1 MAIEKDIAIHHTH
14 GIENVITYTKD
25 PEKSNIFLNR
35 RAKENGM
42 DIEQLILQGEEQDI
56 VNALSYAENL
66 EKTIL
71 QLDDDE
77 QLLTSGVLCKK
88 DHAASEFQMVRA
100 AYYRATSHS
109 GNRIKGTKKDK
120 KTGQTVQ
127 KESIEAYHVIQSFP
141 EIEGLDPR
149 LVHKIGIE
157 YAKAAF
163 PGHQCV
169 VSTHMNTV
177 HLHNHIIVNAYSA
190 ENIGRKYKMDMA
202 RRREIR
208 RINDEFSLK
217 YGLPILMDNDLRHNK
232 GMTWHEWKARK
243 DGNSWKEQ
251 LRNDIRSARDK
262 ASSWEEFKQLMQ
274 QSGYKIRETKST
286 VTYTMPDSDT
296 RKCRDSRLEDEY
308 RKEALCNYWKTRA
321 QEATKEAPGTVKYK
335 WENRTNEHHIH
346 ISRYTDSGRRR
357 SELEMLIL
365 MAIHIIQYFKD
376 RFLDLINGRDNS
388 NVANRPYTD
397 KLALMNKAL
406 SMLENSSIRT
416 KNELETRMN
425 KAGAELSRIRKVL
438 KEKEPLQDYEGEI
451 AEKIKSFCELEEKLR
466 DRTIEPDHL
475 FLHSYTDKEVS
486 SNTAI
491 LQPTTPAIRRELYRK
506 VNEKGLFLKYGFND
520 IPLSA
525 AKAVIDYAN
534 GQITVMPSCLMTREE
549 ARQIALR
556 RQLEPNNPVQPK
568 ESSNSAS
575 RNEECDRRIDLLT
588 RYYSEEDKE
597 LLYSYRSLLND
608 LAALGI
614 TPDQISA
621 LSGQLEASKQ
631 ETIRLQKQM
640 VELKDE
646 YKELSKI
653 KWYIELAEDD
663 SFLRGSLF
671 RRTEPGP
678 EQKTAQDVSK
688 KPVEPSQEPE
698 KKQHGNMDTE
708 EEISRR

>member
-1 MAIEKDIAIHHTH
+1 M
-14 GIENVITYTKD
+14 
-25 PEKSNIFLNR
+25 
-35 RAKENGM
+35 
-42 DIEQLILQGEEQDI
+42 
-56 VNALSYAENL
+56 
-66 EKTIL
+66 
-71 QLDDDE
+71 
-77 QLLTSGVLCKK
+77 
-88 DHAASEFQMVRA
+88 
-100 AYYRATSHS
+100 
-109 GNRIKGTKKDK
+109 
-120 KTGQTVQ
+120 
-127 KESIEAYHVIQSFP
+127 
-141 EIEGLDPR
+141 
-149 LVHKIGIE
+149 
-157 YAKAAF
+157 
-163 PGHQCV
+163 
-169 VSTHMNTV
+169 
-177 HLHNHIIVNAYSA
+177 
-190 ENIGRKYKMDMA
+190 
-202 RRREIR
+202 
-208 RINDEFSLK
+208 
-217 YGLPILMDNDLRHNK
+217 
-232 GMTWHEWKARK
+232 
-243 DGNSWKEQ
+243 
-251 LRNDIRSARDK
+251 
-262 ASSWEEFKQLMQ
+262 
-274 QSGYKIRETKST
+274 
-286 VTYTMPDSDT
+286 
-296 RKCRDSRLEDEY
+296 
-308 RKEALCNYWKTRA
+308 
-321 QEATKEAPGTVKYK
+321 
-335 WENRTNEHHIH
+335 
-346 ISRYTDSGRRR
+346 
-357 SELEMLIL
+357 
-365 MAIHIIQYFKD
+365 
-376 RFLDLINGRDNS
+376 
-388 NVANRPYTD
+388 
-397 KLALMNKAL
+397 
-406 SMLENSSIRT
+406 
-416 KNELETRMN
+416 
-425 KAGAELSRIRKVL
+425 
-438 KEKEPLQDYEGEI
+438 
-451 AEKIKSFCELEEKLR
+451 
-466 DRTIEPDHL
+466 
-475 FLHSYTDKEVS
+475 
-486 SNTAI
+486 
-491 LQPTTPAIRRELYRK
+491 PTTPAIRRELYRK

-556 RQLEPNNPVQPK
+556 RQLEPDNPAQPK